1 MSKACNACR
10 KPIVFITTTKGK
22 KMPCECDPI
31 DTIEAE
37 DGQTYITQDG
47 VTIRFNSML
56 EEHLEYEELWEP
68 HWNNCGGAERSR
80 KSS

>member
-10 KPIVFITTTKGK
+10 KPIVFITTTNGK

-37 DGQTYITQDG
+37 DGQMYITEDG
-47 VTIRFNSML
+47 TTIKFDSFKSS
-56 EEHLEYEELWEP
+56 HLEYEELWVP
-68 HWNNCGGAERSR
+68 HWNNCGSAEKFRR
-80 KSS
+80 PF